1 MSEPTPRQVLYAI
14 VSAALLVVILVLIVG
29 AASAGL
35 VPVWWTAVG
44 GLALLLIAIWSVF
57 HWRRTAR
64 LLMLSIGLLAVWFAV
79 TIVVAN
85 A

>member
-14 VSAALLVVILVLIVG
+14 VSAALLVMTLVLIVG

-44 GLALLLIAIWSVF
+44 GLALLLMAIWSVF

-79 TIVVAN
+79 TIVVAT

>member
-14 VSAALLVVILVLIVG
+14 VSAALLLVIMVLIVG

-35 VPVWWTAVG
+35 VPVWWTVLG
-44 GLALLLIAIWSVF
+44 GLALLLIAIWSAF
-57 HWRRTAR
+57 HWRRTDR
-64 LLMLSIGLLAVWFAV
+64 LLMFSIGLLAVWFAV
-79 TIVVAN
+79 TLVVAN

>member
-14 VSAALLVVILVLIVG
+14 VSGALLVVILVLIVG

-35 VPVWWTAVG
+35 VPAWWTALG

>member
-35 VPVWWTAVG
+35 VPVWWTALG
-44 GLALLLIAIWSVF
+44 GLALLLMAIWSVF

>member
-35 VPVWWTAVG
+35 VPVWWTALG

-57 HWRRTAR
+57 QWRRTAR

>member
-1 MSEPTPRQVLYAI
+1 VSEPTPREVLYAI

-35 VPVWWTAVG
+35 VPVWWTALG
-44 GLALLLIAIWSVF
+44 SLALLLIAIWSVF

>member
-14 VSAALLVVILVLIVG
+14 VSAALLVVILVLIAG

-35 VPVWWTAVG
+35 VPVWWTALG
-44 GLALLLIAIWSVF
+44 GLALLLIAIWSAF

-64 LLMLSIGLLAVWFAV
+64 VLMLSIGLLAVWFAV
-79 TIVVAN
+79 TIVVAS

>member
-14 VSAALLVVILVLIVG
+14 VSAALLFVILVLIVG

-35 VPVWWTAVG
+35 VPVWWTALG

-57 HWRRTAR
+57 QWRRTAR

>member
-35 VPVWWTAVG
+35 VPVWWTALG

-79 TIVVAN
+79 TIVVAT

>member
-35 VPVWWTAVG
+35 VPVWWTALG

-57 HWRRTAR
+57 QWRRTAR

-79 TIVVAN
+79 TIVVAT

>member
-14 VSAALLVVILVLIVG
+14 VSAALLFVILVLIVG

-35 VPVWWTAVG
+35 VPFWWTALG
-44 GLALLLIAIWSVF
+44 GLALLLMAIWSVF

-64 LLMLSIGLLAVWFAV
+64 VLMLSIGLLAVWFAV